1 MVLRFLIIGAD
12 HFFGGGS
19 LRFAILAVF
28 YAAVDIFKGP
38 HRHVTGAKTSRT
50 LHFVGIL
57 LSRQKY
63 KEYETMLT
71 KRHFILSSVALFSAP
86 FAVSSAM
93 AATTD
98 RSKWAA
104 WDAQVTPA
112 NYDPGTSNPWG
123 VGARFLPRIVE
134 ANSGLTPGD
143 IHVDAVARY
152 LYHIRDN
159 GTAMRY
165 GVAIA
170 RGNLYEPGSYT
181 IKRKAKWP
189 TWTPTAA
196 MVKRDPHLYKQ
207 HAGGMNAGP
216 SNPLG
221 SRALYL
227 FVGNRDTYLR
237 IHGSP
242 SPRSIGGR
250 ASSGCVRMIMP
261 HINDLYEHVATGATA
276 TLYAP
281 EDMIAA
287 KS

>member
-1 MVLRFLIIGAD
+1 MN
-12 HFFGGGS
+12 
-19 LRFAILAVF
+19 
-28 YAAVDIFKGP
+28 
-38 HRHVTGAKTSRT
+38 
-50 LHFVGIL
+50 
-57 LSRQKY
+57 
-63 KEYETMLT
+63 KEPDLMLT
-71 KRHFILSSVALFSAP
+71 KRHFILSSAALFSAP
-86 FAVSSAM
+86 FAGSSAM
-93 AATTD
+93 AATSD
-98 RSKWAA
+98 RSKWSA

-134 ANSGLTPGD
+134 ANAGLTPGD

-152 LYHIRDN
+152 LYHIRDD

-170 RGNLYEPGSYT
+170 RGNLYEPGTYT

-196 MVKRDPHLYKQ
+196 MIKRDPHLYKQ

-221 SRALYL
+221 SRAFYL
-227 FVGNRDTYLR
+227 FTGNRDTYLR

-242 SPRSIGGR
+242 SPKSIGGR

-261 HINDLYEHVATGATA
+261 HINDLYEHVNTGATA
-276 TLYAP
+276 KLYPP
-281 EDMIAA
+281 ENMISA